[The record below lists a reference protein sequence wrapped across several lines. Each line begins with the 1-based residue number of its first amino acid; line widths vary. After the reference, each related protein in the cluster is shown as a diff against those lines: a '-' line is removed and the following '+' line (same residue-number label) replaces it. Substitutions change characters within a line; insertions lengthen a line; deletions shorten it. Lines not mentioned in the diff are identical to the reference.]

1 MSHKNR
7 RRTINIPSERMDELT
22 MIQKPCFSDFYSDKS
37 ISFNAKFSSDFISS
51 QYTTA
56 TMDSFASYKYQIIY
70 CQLEV
75 NCAKLD
81 NFRKLVSLNVAFPI
95 TIGNCRIVPA
105 SPTNL
110 TLNLN
115 LRNIKCMMQNTG
127 QSEISITVDQ
137 AIYQIT
143 KQIQFVERSLGDILI

>member
-7 RRTINIPSERMDELT
+7 RRTINIPSEVMDELT
-22 MIQKPCFSDFYSDKS
+22 MTQKSDFSDFYSHKS
-37 ISFNAKFSSDFISS
+37 ISFNAKFSSDFITS

-70 CQLEV
+70 CQLKA

-81 NFRKLVSLNVAFPI
+81 NFRKLVSLNVFFSI

-110 TLNLN
+110 NLNLN
-115 LRNIKCMMQNTG
+115 LRNIKCMLQNTA

-137 AIYQIT
+137 SIYQIA
-143 KQIQFVERSLGDILI
+143 KQIQFVEPSLADILI